1 MASWTTRVTP
11 LPDRLD
17 DREALLKGLGADGWE
32 PFSVENGIAYLKKTL
47 VPALPNAVSVNSMPI
62 MHAPEGPLTTPPGSV
77 AQPLM
82 TVENAM
88 LWSPDTSR
96 GERRL
101 VSLSSQDSGVAASAH
116 THRVL
121 VILCE
126 KGRIIRSIV
135 DPVQNHGHA
144 ITVLGMLDEADG
156 HAHTFDPKLLG

>member
-1 MASWTTRVTP
+1 MANWTTRVTP

-47 VPALPNAVSVNSMPI
+47 VPTVPTAVSVNNMPV
-62 MHAPEGPLTTPPGSV
+62 MHAPEGPLTTPSPPSR
-77 AQPLM
+77 PLL

-88 LWSPDTSR
+88 VWTPDTTR
-96 GERRL
+96 GEKRL
-101 VSLSSQDSGVAASAH
+101 VSLSSQDSGLASSPH

-121 VILCE
+121 VIVCE
-126 KGRIIRSIV
+126 KGKIIRSIV
-135 DPVQNHGHA
+135 DAVQGHNHP

-156 HAHTFDPKLLG
+156 HTHTHDPKMLG